1 MTQTNS
7 TENIKENAPAR
18 SWWEQHGPIIY
29 GIGVFVGL
37 ALIGAIHSLLGA

>member
-1 MTQTNS
+1 MTDNDS
-7 TENIKENAPAR
+7 NNNIKTDAPAR
-18 SWWEQHGPIIY
+18 SWWEQNGPIIY